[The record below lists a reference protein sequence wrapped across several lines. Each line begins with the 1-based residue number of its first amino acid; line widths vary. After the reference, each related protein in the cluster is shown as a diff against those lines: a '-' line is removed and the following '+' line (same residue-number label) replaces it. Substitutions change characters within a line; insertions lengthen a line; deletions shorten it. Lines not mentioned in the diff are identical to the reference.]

1 MNGNIFSE
9 LSLRD
14 LHEKMNLAGYN
25 LVPRVSHLGGK
36 MRDPGNEIGRARK
49 EDERK
54 NRYAMRTCVCYLEI
68 QRPRRKEGNARLT
81 NEGHLRFVS
90 VAFAFHRGRWNAKYV
105 RGLFSFS

>member
-9 LSLRD
+9 FSLRD
-14 LHEKMNLAGYN
+14 LDEKMTW
-25 LVPRVSHLGGK
+25 
-36 MRDPGNEIGRARK
+36 RARN
-49 EDERK
+49 ENERK